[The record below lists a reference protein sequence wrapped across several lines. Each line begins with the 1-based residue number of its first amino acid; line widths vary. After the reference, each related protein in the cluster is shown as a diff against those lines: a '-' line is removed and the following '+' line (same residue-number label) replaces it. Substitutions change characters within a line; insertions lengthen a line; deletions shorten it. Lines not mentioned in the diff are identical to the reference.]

1 MELDFIKLSPLGNTT
16 VFLRGEA
23 AQEARAA
30 LLAEAMD
37 YDHLAA
43 EQAGFLVA
51 PHSEEALLR
60 IEMSG
65 GEFCGNATLSAAAL
79 AAAEGAESPFFIE
92 CSGAEGPL
100 RAEARPLGAGHWLAR
115 AEMPQ
120 AHELRRFSLAG
131 LSFEGQP
138 FADAAT
144 CVSLPG
150 IAHLVVEAA
159 DLSAAD
165 YDELLARLMR
175 ETDADAYGVVPFER
189 MGRDHFRIR
198 PYVAVPR
205 AESRVFERACGSG
218 SLALALALGDAA
230 EGTRIAVDQ
239 PGGTLFV
246 ETGRR
251 FFLEGEAL
259 ISCRGTVELAGVA
272 RQGVESMRS
281 MNIQEMADCIA
292 AAFLQHEQ
300 YRAEHRKEYGE
311 VLAHVFAMETIN
323 TPMLHEFESQ
333 AESEAFQK
341 YCGLIEHLWKN
352 GDDEVRNVVDVTIL
366 ESISDDGRMWQ
377 AFGRHISQNFRDY
390 INKEVLTKN
399 IVMVTV
405 PPLPEK

>member
-79 AAAEGAESPFFIE
+79 AAAEGAESPFFVE
-92 CSGAEGPL
+92 CSGAEDPL
-100 RAEARPLGAGHWLAR
+100 QAEAHPLGTGRWLAR

-120 AHELRRFSLAG
+120 AHEVRRISLDGFSFG
-131 LSFEGQP
+131 G
-138 FADAAT
+138 AAI
-144 CVSLPG
+144 CVSLLG
-150 IAHLVVEAA
+150 IAHFVVEAA

-165 YDELLARLMR
+165 YDALLARLMR

-198 PYVAVPR
+198 PYVAVPS
-205 AESRVFERACGSG
+205 AKSRVFERACGSG
-218 SLALALALGDAA
+218 SLALALA
-230 EGTRIAVDQ
+230 EGSERGRIAVEQ

-246 ETGRR
+246 ETGKR
-251 FFLEGEAL
+251 FFLEGEVL

-272 RQGVESMRS
+272 RQGVGSMGS

-399 IVMVTV
+399 IVMVAV
-405 PPLPEK
+405 PPLPKK

>member
-79 AAAEGAESPFFIE
+79 AASEGAESPFLVE
-92 CSGAEGPL
+92 CSGAPEPL
-100 RAEARPLGAGHWLAR
+100 RAEARPLGAGRWLAR
-115 AEMPQ
+115 VEMPQ
-120 AHELRRFSLAG
+120 AHEIRRLSLDGFSFGGTAI
-131 LSFEGQP
+131 
-138 FADAAT
+138 

-198 PYVAVPR
+198 PYVAVPS

-230 EGTRIAVDQ
+230 EGTRIAVEQ

-246 ETGRR
+246 ERGTRLL
-251 FFLEGEAL
+251 LEGEVL
-259 ISCRGTVELAGVA
+259 ISCRGTVELGNV
-272 RQGVESMRS
+272 
-281 MNIQEMADCIA
+281 
-292 AAFLQHEQ
+292 
-300 YRAEHRKEYGE
+300 
-311 VLAHVFAMETIN
+311 
-323 TPMLHEFESQ
+323 
-333 AESEAFQK
+333 
-341 YCGLIEHLWKN
+341 GL
-352 GDDEVRNVVDVTIL
+352 
-366 ESISDDGRMWQ
+366 
-377 AFGRHISQNFRDY
+377 
-390 INKEVLTKN
+390 
-399 IVMVTV
+399 
-405 PPLPEK
+405 

>member
-23 AQEARAA
+23 AQEVRAA

-51 PHSEEALLR
+51 PHSEEALFR

-79 AAAEGAESPFFIE
+79 AAAEGAESLFLVE
-92 CSGAEGPL
+92 CSGAPEPL
-100 RAEARPLGAGHWLAR
+100 RAEAHPLGSGRWLTR
-115 AEMPQ
+115 AEMPP
-120 AHELRRFSLAG
+120 AHEVRRISLDG
-131 LSFEGQP
+131 LSFGS
-138 FADAAT
+138 AAI
-144 CVSLPG
+144 CVSFLG

-189 MGRDHFRIR
+189 MGREHFRIR
-198 PYVAVPR
+198 PYVAVPS

-230 EGTRIAVDQ
+230 EGTRIAVEQ

-246 ETGRR
+246 ETGKR
-251 FFLEGEAL
+251 FFLEGEVL

-272 RQGVESMRS
+272 R
-281 MNIQEMADCIA
+281 
-292 AAFLQHEQ
+292 
-300 YRAEHRKEYGE
+300 
-311 VLAHVFAMETIN
+311 
-323 TPMLHEFESQ
+323 
-333 AESEAFQK
+333 
-341 YCGLIEHLWKN
+341 
-352 GDDEVRNVVDVTIL
+352 
-366 ESISDDGRMWQ
+366 
-377 AFGRHISQNFRDY
+377 
-390 INKEVLTKN
+390 
-399 IVMVTV
+399 
-405 PPLPEK
+405 

>member
-51 PHSEEALLR
+51 PHSEEALFR

-79 AAAEGAESPFFIE
+79 AASEGAESPFFVE
-92 CSGAEGPL
+92 CSGAPEPL
-100 RAEARPLGAGHWLAR
+100 RAEAHPLGSGRWLAR

-120 AHELRRFSLAG
+120 AHEVRRISLDGFSFG
-131 LSFEGQP
+131 G
-138 FADAAT
+138 AAI

-150 IAHLVVEAA
+150 IAHFVVEAA

-165 YDELLARLMR
+165 YDALLACLMR

-198 PYVAVPR
+198 PYVAVPS

-230 EGTRIAVDQ
+230 EGTRIAVEQ

-246 ETGRR
+246 ERGTRLL
-251 FFLEGEAL
+251 LEGEVL

-272 RQGVESMRS
+272 R
-281 MNIQEMADCIA
+281 
-292 AAFLQHEQ
+292 
-300 YRAEHRKEYGE
+300 
-311 VLAHVFAMETIN
+311 
-323 TPMLHEFESQ
+323 
-333 AESEAFQK
+333 
-341 YCGLIEHLWKN
+341 
-352 GDDEVRNVVDVTIL
+352 
-366 ESISDDGRMWQ
+366 
-377 AFGRHISQNFRDY
+377 
-390 INKEVLTKN
+390 
-399 IVMVTV
+399 
-405 PPLPEK
+405 

>member
-43 EQAGFLVA
+43 EQAGFLVS
-51 PHSEEALLR
+51 PHSEEALFR

-79 AAAEGAESPFFIE
+79 AASEGAESPFFVE
-92 CSGAEGPL
+92 CSGAPEPL
-100 RAEARPLGAGHWLAR
+100 WAEARPLGVGRWLAR

-120 AHELRRFSLAG
+120 AHEIRRLSLDGFSFG
-131 LSFEGQP
+131 G
-138 FADAAT
+138 AAI

-165 YDELLARLMR
+165 YDALLACLMR

-198 PYVAVPR
+198 PYVAVPS
-205 AESRVFERACGSG
+205 AKSRVFERACGSG
-218 SLALALALGDAA
+218 SLALALA
-230 EGTRIAVDQ
+230 EGGERGRIAVEQ

-246 ETGRR
+246 ETGKR
-251 FFLEGEAL
+251 FFLEGEVL

-272 RQGVESMRS
+272 RQGVGSMGS

-300 YRAEHRKEYGE
+300 YRAAHRKEYGE

-390 INKEVLTKN
+390 INKEVLIKN
-399 IVMVTV
+399 IVMVAV
-405 PPLPEK
+405 PPLPKK

>member
-23 AQEARAA
+23 APEARAA

-51 PHSEEALLR
+51 PHSEEALFR

-79 AAAEGAESPFFIE
+79 AAAEGAESPFLVE
-92 CSGAEGPL
+92 CSGAPEPL
-100 RAEARPLGAGHWLAR
+100 RAEAHPLGAGRWLAR

-120 AHELRRFSLAG
+120 AHEVRRISLDGFSFG
-131 LSFEGQP
+131 G
-138 FADAAT
+138 AAI

-150 IAHLVVEAA
+150 IAHFVVEAA

-165 YDELLARLMR
+165 YDALLACLMR

-198 PYVAVPR
+198 PYVAVPS
-205 AESRVFERACGSG
+205 AKSRVFERACGSG
-218 SLALALALGDAA
+218 SLALALA
-230 EGTRIAVDQ
+230 EGSERGRIAVEQ

-246 ETGRR
+246 ETGKR
-251 FFLEGEAL
+251 FFLEGEVL

-272 RQGVESMRS
+272 RQGVGSMGS

-399 IVMVTV
+399 IVMVAV
-405 PPLPEK
+405 PPLPKK

>member
-23 AQEARAA
+23 APEARAA

-51 PHSEEALLR
+51 PHSEEALFR

-79 AAAEGAESPFFIE
+79 AAAEGAESPFLVE
-92 CSGAEGPL
+92 CSGAPEPL
-100 RAEARPLGAGHWLAR
+100 RAEAHPLGAGRWLAR

-120 AHELRRFSLAG
+120 AHEVRRISLDGFSFG
-131 LSFEGQP
+131 G
-138 FADAAT
+138 AAI

-150 IAHLVVEAA
+150 IAHFVVEAA

-165 YDELLARLMR
+165 YDALLACLMR

-198 PYVAVPR
+198 PYVAVPS
-205 AESRVFERACGSG
+205 AKSRVFERACGSG
-218 SLALALALGDAA
+218 SLALAFA
-230 EGTRIAVDQ
+230 EGSERGRIAVEQ

-246 ETGRR
+246 ELGKR
-251 FFLEGEAL
+251 FFLEGEVL

-272 RQGVESMRS
+272 RQGVGSMGS

-399 IVMVTV
+399 IVMVAV
-405 PPLPEK
+405 PPLPKK

>member
-79 AAAEGAESPFFIE
+79 AAAEGAESPFFVE
-92 CSGAEGPL
+92 CSGAEDPL
-100 RAEARPLGAGHWLAR
+100 QAEAHPLGTGRWLAR

-120 AHELRRFSLAG
+120 AHEIRRHSLDGFSLAG

-165 YDELLARLMR
+165 YDALLARLMR

-198 PYVAVPR
+198 PYVAVPS
-205 AESRVFERACGSG
+205 AKSRVFERACGSG
-218 SLALALALGDAA
+218 SLALAFA
-230 EGTRIAVDQ
+230 EGSERGRIAVEQ

-246 ETGRR
+246 ETGKR
-251 FFLEGEAL
+251 FFLEGEVL
-259 ISCRGTVELAGVA
+259 ISCRGTVELGNV
-272 RQGVESMRS
+272 
-281 MNIQEMADCIA
+281 
-292 AAFLQHEQ
+292 
-300 YRAEHRKEYGE
+300 
-311 VLAHVFAMETIN
+311 
-323 TPMLHEFESQ
+323 
-333 AESEAFQK
+333 
-341 YCGLIEHLWKN
+341 GL
-352 GDDEVRNVVDVTIL
+352 
-366 ESISDDGRMWQ
+366 
-377 AFGRHISQNFRDY
+377 
-390 INKEVLTKN
+390 
-399 IVMVTV
+399 
-405 PPLPEK
+405 

>member
-51 PHSEEALLR
+51 PHSEEALFR

-79 AAAEGAESPFFIE
+79 AASEGAESPFLIE
-92 CSGAEGPL
+92 CSGAEDPL
-100 RAEARPLGAGHWLAR
+100 RAEAHPLGAGRWLAR

-120 AHELRRFSLAG
+120 AHEVRRISLDGFSFG
-131 LSFEGQP
+131 G
-138 FADAAT
+138 AAI

-150 IAHLVVEAA
+150 IAHFVVEAA

-165 YDELLARLMR
+165 YDALLARLMR

-198 PYVAVPR
+198 PYVAVPS
-205 AESRVFERACGSG
+205 AKSRVFERACGSG
-218 SLALALALGDAA
+218 SLALALA
-230 EGTRIAVDQ
+230 EGSERGRIAVEQ

-246 ETGRR
+246 ETGKR
-251 FFLEGEAL
+251 FFLEGEVL

-272 RQGVESMRS
+272 RQGVGSMGS

-399 IVMVTV
+399 IVMVAV
-405 PPLPEK
+405 PPLPKK

>member
-51 PHSEEALLR
+51 PHSEEALFR

-79 AAAEGAESPFFIE
+79 AAAEGAESPFLVE
-92 CSGAEGPL
+92 CSGAEDPL
-100 RAEARPLGAGHWLAR
+100 RAEAHPLGAGRWLAR

-120 AHELRRFSLAG
+120 AHEIRRLSLDGFSFGGTAI
-131 LSFEGQP
+131 
-138 FADAAT
+138 

-159 DLSAAD
+159 DLSATD

-189 MGRDHFRIR
+189 MGRNHFRIR
-198 PYVAVPR
+198 PYVAVPS
-205 AESRVFERACGSG
+205 AKSRVFERACGSG
-218 SLALALALGDAA
+218 SLALALA
-230 EGTRIAVDQ
+230 EGSERGRIAVEQ

-246 ETGRR
+246 ETGKR
-251 FFLEGEAL
+251 FFLEGEVL
-259 ISCRGTVELAGVA
+259 ISCRGTVELGNV
-272 RQGVESMRS
+272 
-281 MNIQEMADCIA
+281 
-292 AAFLQHEQ
+292 
-300 YRAEHRKEYGE
+300 
-311 VLAHVFAMETIN
+311 
-323 TPMLHEFESQ
+323 
-333 AESEAFQK
+333 
-341 YCGLIEHLWKN
+341 GL
-352 GDDEVRNVVDVTIL
+352 
-366 ESISDDGRMWQ
+366 
-377 AFGRHISQNFRDY
+377 
-390 INKEVLTKN
+390 
-399 IVMVTV
+399 
-405 PPLPEK
+405 